1 MLSRKADRRKARRQ
15 DSAGRRSFKRYV
27 LESEEVVSI
36 ELSDQIRATADVLDL
51 SLSGAYLLLATQVVP
66 QSGQSI
72 AISFSGLGFEGPEL
86 IRATV
91 KYVNSS
97 VLCGMQMY
105 GLGVQ
110 FVEDLSDAL
119 IVEELGNVIAFGGKS
134 LRIKA

>member
-1 MLSRKADRRKARRQ
+1 MLNRKADRRKVRRP

-36 ELSDQIRATADVLDL
+36 ELPDQIRATADVLDL
-51 SLSGAYLLLATQVVP
+51 SLSGAYLLLATQVIP

-72 AISFSGLGFEGPEL
+72 SISFSGLEFEGPEL
-86 IRATV
+86 ISAAVR
-91 KYVNSS
+91 YVNSS
-97 VLCGMQMY
+97 VLSGMQMY

-119 IVEELGNVIAFGGKS
+119 IVEDSGNVIAFGGKS